1 MKQYVGIGIAGMG
14 AGILNGLFGAGGGLV
29 MVPILSALTDLE
41 QQDMFAISVVTLL
54 PVCVISL
61 LFSTGWGQF
70 FLLQALP
77 YLLGS
82 ATGGILAATLGKKIP
97 TLWLHRT
104 LGLLILWGGI
114 RYLW

>member
-1 MKQYVGIGIAGMG
+1 MKRYVGIGLAGFG

-29 MVPILSALTDLE
+29 LVPILSALTDLE
-41 QQDMFAISVVTLL
+41 QQDMFAISVATLL

-61 LFSTGWGQF
+61 LFSTGWRQF
-70 FLLQALP
+70 SLSQALP

-82 ATGGILAATLGKKIP
+82 AVGGLLAATLGKKIP
-97 TLWLHRT
+97 TLWLHRA
-104 LGLLILWGGI
+104 LGILILWGGI